1 MTPMQENTMSLI
13 KYNPSLSPLFDNFDD
28 IMSIFDAF
36 DPMTRPVQSVTGP
49 KTRVQNLEDK
59 HLIELA
65 TPGVEK
71 DQLVIDIDDGRLSIS
86 FDQKAGDANG
96 VFQRSFKKSWT
107 LPKDVD
113 VENINADYTN
123 GLLAVTIPKKT
134 PDARPQRRI
143 EIA

>member
-1 MTPMQENTMSLI
+1 MSLI

-113 VENINADYTN
+113 VDSINADYTN

-134 PDARPQRRI
+134 PGARPQRRV
-143 EIA
+143 EIG

>member
-1 MTPMQENTMSLI
+1 MSLI

-71 DQLVIDIDDGRLSIS
+71 DDLVIDINEGRLTIS
-86 FDQKAGDANG
+86 LEQKESGENYA
-96 VFQRSFKKSWT
+96 FQRAFKRSWT
-107 LPKDVD
+107 LPKDVE
-113 VENINADYTN
+113 VEKIDAEYTN
-123 GLLAVTIPKKT
+123 GVLAVSIPKREPAAPST
-134 PDARPQRRI
+134 RRI